1 MKIAVASEKG
11 MVTGHFGHCENF
23 MVFNAE
29 NDKIVGT
36 ETVPNP
42 GTQARIPSY
51 FPQRHGGQC
60 NYIRGHGRGSYRYF

>member
-36 ETVPNP
+36 ESVPNP
-42 GTQARIPSY
+42 G
-51 FPQRHGGQC
+51 H
-60 NYIRGHGRGSYRYF
+60 